1 MQKNI
6 KISPSIM
13 CCKLWEVEPHI
24 RLFEEVGLDSIHFD
38 VMDGHYVKNIMLG
51 TNFYSNIK
59 ELTKLPVDLHLMC
72 LESERY
78 IEYFKPQEGDRVCFH
93 PETTNH
99 PYRLLQE
106 LRAKGVKAGLALNPG
121 TPVELL
127 REYKNVL
134 DYVLVMTV
142 NPGFAA
148 QTLVPD
154 GIEKIRRVADLLE
167 ERGMEDVDVFIDG
180 NTTYENTAKMV
191 AAGANGLVAGTAS
204 LMKGLDGFSA
214 RYKEYLAVAQA
225 AQRE

>member
-1 MQKNI
+1 MQKSI

-13 CCKLWEVEPHI
+13 CSKLWEIEAHI

-51 TNFYSNIK
+51 TNYYSGIK
-59 ELTKLPVDLHLMC
+59 ELTRLPVDLHLMC
-72 LESERY
+72 MEPERY

-93 PETTNH
+93 PETTHH

-106 LRAKGVKAGLALNPG
+106 LQGKGLKAGLVLNPG

-127 REYKNVL
+127 REYKHVL

-154 GIEKIRRVADLLE
+154 GIEKISRVTELLQE
-167 ERGMEDVDVFIDG
+167 CGMDAVDVFIDG
-180 NTTYENTAKMV
+180 NTTYENAAKMV

-204 LMKGLDGFSA
+204 LMKGLDGFKA
-214 RYKEYLAVAQA
+214 RYEEYLKITQTAQK
-225 AQRE
+225 

>member
-1 MQKNI
+1 MQKAI

-24 RLFEEVGLDSIHFD
+24 RLFEEAGLDSIHFD
-38 VMDGHYVKNIMLG
+38 VMDGHYVRNIMLG
-51 TNFYSNIK
+51 TNYYSSIK

-72 LESERY
+72 LEPERF

-93 PETTNH
+93 PETTSH

-127 REYKNVL
+127 REYKGVL

-154 GIEKIRRVADLLE
+154 GIEKIRRVAVLLQE
-167 ERGMEDVDVFIDG
+167 CGMEAADIFVDG
-180 NTTYENTAKMV
+180 NTTYENTVKMV

-204 LMKGLDGFSA
+204 LMKGLEGFME
-214 RYKEYLAVAQA
+214 RYREYLSLAQA
-225 AQRE
+225 AQL